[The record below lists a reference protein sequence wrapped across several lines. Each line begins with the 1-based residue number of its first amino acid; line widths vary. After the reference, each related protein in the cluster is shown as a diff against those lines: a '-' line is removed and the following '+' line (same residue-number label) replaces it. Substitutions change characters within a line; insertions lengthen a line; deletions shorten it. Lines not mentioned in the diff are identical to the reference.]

1 MMGWAS
7 FSFFQRQENG
17 FPPWFFV
24 VFHAGELLVLKT
36 ALRVSNSHRCQI
48 LSRMLDLKGN
58 IRVFCRV
65 RPLLSNE
72 RNARVGHLTTTP
84 GTDTI
89 TVVSCRKDFQ
99 FDKVFLPSSV
109 QGEFTI

>member
-48 LSRMLDLKGN
+48 LSRMLDLKGM
-58 IRVFCRV
+58 RDQL
-65 RPLLSNE
+65 LLSL
-72 RNARVGHLTTTP
+72 LTFCSPVTGQPCFTL
-84 GTDTI
+84 
-89 TVVSCRKDFQ
+89 KEFQ
-99 FDKVFLPSSV
+99 SSG
-109 QGEFTI
+109 QMGCC

>member
-1 MMGWAS
+1 MEAHNSRWL
-7 FSFFQRQENG
+7 
-17 FPPWFFV
+17 PP
-24 VFHAGELLVLKT
+24 LP
-36 ALRVSNSHRCQI
+36 
-48 LSRMLDLKGN
+48 GN
-58 IRVFCRV
+58 IRVFCRM

-89 TVVSCRKDFQ
+89 KVVSCRKDFQ

-109 QGEFTI
+109 QGEFAILCSQEEANINLRP